1 MNAYTRAAGFISDLM
16 HFFLNEQKM
25 SKSYSVYKHNCQKMS
40 SLLKISKIYFYWTQ
54 HTYLFIE

>member
-25 SKSYSVYKHNCQKMS
+25 SKSYSVYKYNCQKMS
-40 SLLKISKIYFYWTQ
+40 SLLQISKIDFY
-54 HTYLFIE
+54 